1 MIKGRMRVLLLTT
14 CLLLLACS
22 RNSTPIDGNEPA
34 PPAAPTVP
42 PTIAPP
48 GAEPG
53 AKPSDPAAQ
62 AAPAAAAAAT
72 GPARA
77 GGLGWIAGAPLQ
89 ARAPKSSM
97 RAAEYGVEGDAQTEL
112 TVFYFGPGQGGA
124 IEANLTRWLGQM
136 TQPDGSDTAK
146 QAKREETKVNGIAVA
161 TVEAH
166 GTFSGGMAMPGAP
179 ASNPIP
185 NAIMLGAIATG
196 PQGPVFFKLVGPAEA
211 VDRARDAFNAM
222 VQSLHAE

>member
-1 MIKGRMRVLLLTT
+1 MRAILILT

-22 RNSTPIDGNEPA
+22 RNSTPIDNSEPA
-34 PPAAPTVP
+34 PPAVP

-53 AKPSDPAAQ
+53 AKPSAATAAPSAQ
-62 AAPAAAAAAT
+62 PAPAAAAPAT

-77 GGLGWIAGAPLQ
+77 GGLGWVAGAPLQ

-97 RAAEYGVEGDAQTEL
+97 RAAEYGVEGDAQAEL

-124 IEANLTRWLGQM
+124 IEANVTRWLGQM

-146 QAKREETKVNGIAVA
+146 QAKREETKVNGITVA

-196 PQGPVFFKLVGPAEA
+196 PQGPVFFKLVGPAETI
-211 VDRARDAFNAM
+211 DRARDAFNAM